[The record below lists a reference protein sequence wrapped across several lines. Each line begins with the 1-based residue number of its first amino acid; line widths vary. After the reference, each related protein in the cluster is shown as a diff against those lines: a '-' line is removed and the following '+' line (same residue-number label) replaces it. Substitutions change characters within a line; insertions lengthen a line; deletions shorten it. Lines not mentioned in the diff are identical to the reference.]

1 MTNKEEKVTG
11 LNLLVVEDDPTLRV
25 LLGKIFEKHGNTV
38 EFADTAKTG
47 EEIAT
52 QKQFDIIILDLRL
65 PDGNG
70 YDVCASIREKGV
82 ETPVLVLSAEHETD
96 VKVKVLK
103 VGADDYL
110 TKPFEIDELL
120 ARLEVLNRRSKQG
133 GERKI
138 RCGELEIDL
147 LERETIINGSEVQ
160 LTNSEFDLLVYF
172 AKNRGRVLS
181 QDELAKNVWENDF
194 DTQTN
199 YINVYISYLRKKMR
213 EHTDYPYI
221 ETIRKKGFK
230 FDYETVNGTEK
241 KSDKKQE
248 KAEK

>member
-1 MTNKEEKVTG
+1 MTNTTENKVTG

-25 LLGKIFEKHGNTV
+25 LLGKIFEKHGNKV
-38 EFADTAKTG
+38 KFADTAAGG
-47 EEIAT
+47 EKKAT
-52 QKQFDIIILDLRL
+52 EDQFDIIILDLRL

-70 YDVCASIREKGV
+70 YDVCEKIREKGV

-96 VKVKVLK
+96 VKVKLLK

-120 ARLEVLNRRSKQG
+120 ARLEVLNRRNQKDA
-133 GERKI
+133 ERKI

-147 LERETIINGSEVQ
+147 LERQTLINGSEVK

-172 AKNRGRVLS
+172 ARNRGRVLS

-213 EHTDYPYI
+213 EYTDYPYI

-230 FDYETVNGTEK
+230 FDYVSNNGEENI
-241 KSDKKQE
+241 QE
-248 KAEK
+248 KE

>member
-1 MTNKEEKVTG
+1 MTTTEEKVKG

-38 EFADTAKTG
+38 EFADTAAKG
-47 EEIAT
+47 EKIAK

-70 YDVCASIREKGV
+70 YDVCANIREEGI

-120 ARLEVLNRRSKQG
+120 ARLEVLNRRSQKE

-147 LERETIINGSEVQ
+147 LERKTMINGSEVQ

-172 AKNRGRVLS
+172 AKNRGRILS
-181 QDELAKNVWENDF
+181 QDELARNVWENDF

-213 EHTDYPYI
+213 DHTDYQYI

-230 FDYETVNGTEK
+230 FDYVSENGSE
-241 KSDKKQE
+241 
-248 KAEK
+248 